1 MTNESVQPGRAPSN
15 GRRSSRMDQKVP
27 DDPVPDRWNL
37 LRRAP
42 GSRGGAHDQVA
53 AEIAAEQAA
62 TLNRI
67 VAALA
72 HAVDQWRRLEARP
85 EADDK
90 LREHALNVVSR
101 AAWHVLVQR
110 DSLGLGG
117 DDRDWLRRHHGVPE
131 RALAR
136 MGTLEVL
143 VDDPDEGPR
152 DAGIPPLGPVDSW
165 R

>member
-1 MTNESVQPGRAPSN
+1 MTRDHRSQSMPGWLAP
-15 GRRSSRMDQKVP
+15 
-27 DDPVPDRWNL
+27 

-42 GSRGGAHDQVA
+42 GSRGAAHDQVA
-53 AEIAAEQAA
+53 GEVAAEQAA

-72 HAVDQWRRLEARP
+72 HAVDQWQRLEDRP
-85 EADDK
+85 DADDQ
-90 LREHALNVVSR
+90 LCEHALDAVSR

-117 DDRDWLRRHHGVPE
+117 DHRDWLQRHHDVPE

-136 MGTLEVL
+136 MGTLRVL
-143 VDDPDEGPR
+143 LDDVDEGPR
-152 DAGIPPLGPVDSW
+152 DDGVPPLGPVDAW